1 MKKHHTLSANLQR
14 REILWGWGYLA
25 FQYLALPQ
33 ILTWLQG
40 TLPFRISDAEIN
52 FCFFF
57 LNFMAITVIFHSFLG
72 KSAAPVRRHPIYFLQ
87 AVILGLAAY
96 YAGTRLFSLLIC
108 RIDPNFVNV
117 NDASIADLTNGNFFL
132 MALGVIVLVPPV
144 EECLYRGLI
153 FRVVDN
159 TSRLAAYTLSVIAFC
174 AIHVLGYLGSV
185 TMGTLALCFLQYIP
199 AGLAL
204 AWAYTKADTIYA
216 PIVIHMIINA
226 IGIFSMR

>member
-1 MKKHHTLSANLQR
+1 MKKQRTLSANLQR

-33 ILTWLQG
+33 LLTWLQSV
-40 TLPFRISDAEIN
+40 LPFAVSDAEVN
-52 FCFFF
+52 FCYFF
-57 LNFMAITVIFHSFLG
+57 LNFIAVIAIFHDFLG

-96 YAGTRLFSLLIC
+96 YAGTKLFSLLIH
-108 RIDPNFVNV
+108 RIAPDFVNV
-117 NDASIADLTNGNFFL
+117 NDASIAGMTKGNFFL

-159 TSRLAAYTLSVIAFC
+159 TSRLAAYILSVIAFS
-174 AIHVLGYLGSV
+174 AIHVLGYLG
-185 TMGTLALCFLQYIP
+185 TATPGTLALCFIQYIP

-204 AWAYTKADTIYA
+204 AWAYTKADSIYA
-216 PIVIHMIINA
+216 PIVIHMIVNV